1 MAGSATDWRIEDVN
15 PARRYKWSRPRQTHR
30 GYGQQTNNT
39 NKGTISL
46 YNDSTGNQILVVRLL
61 SVVTT
66 AGETGLSSRTG
77 ILGTLYGHGQP
88 ITVGDAR
95 GPGAVYTID
104 TATTFASDFSYI
116 TSGNAGLLEPMFPIA
131 VLPPNAALVVQNTQS
146 ASNINVSFI
155 YEAIAIEELDYFL

>member
-1 MAGSATDWRIEDVN
+1 MADQLDLFSVAGLN
-15 PARRYKWSRPRQTHR
+15 PTRRYKWSRPRQTHR
-30 GYGQQTNNT
+30 AYGQQTNNT

-46 YNDSTGNQILVVRLL
+46 YNDSTGPQILVVRLL
-61 SVVTT
+61 SVVTS

-77 ILGTLYGHGQP
+77 TLGTLYGHGQP
-88 ITVGDAR
+88 ITIGDGR

-104 TATTFASDFSYI
+104 SATTFASDFSYI

-155 YEAIAIEELDYFL
+155 YEAIAIEELDYIF